1 MRWPL
6 LPSLHPRCR
15 AQDLVAPGVEPG
27 FAPAQSSVEKQCI
40 SVCARVAG
48 YDLPPIYLGGFGV
61 AGKLEGHLS
70 SFLRISPVRQGA
82 IHPLSL
88 CLIGSTL
95 KGDVKAGSLSLT
107 KFCVRSFIMFTR
119 RSQPLQVG
127 IHKSLLP

>member
-6 LPSLHPRCR
+6 LPSLHPRRR

-48 YDLPPIYLGGFGV
+48 YNLPPIYLVGGFGV

-70 SFLRISPVRQGA
+70 SLFRIFPIRQGA
-82 IHPLSL
+82 IHTLSL
-88 CLIGSTL
+88 CLVGSTL
-95 KGDVKAGSLSLT
+95 KDDMKAG
-107 KFCVRSFIMFTR
+107 
-119 RSQPLQVG
+119 
-127 IHKSLLP
+127 